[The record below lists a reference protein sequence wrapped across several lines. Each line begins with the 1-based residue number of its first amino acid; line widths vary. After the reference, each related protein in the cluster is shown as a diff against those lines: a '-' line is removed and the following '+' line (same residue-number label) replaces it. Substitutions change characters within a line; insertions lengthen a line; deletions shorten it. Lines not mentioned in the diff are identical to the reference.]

1 MKRSLPTY
9 SGITTPRKNSR
20 AVGKGAALLALV
32 LALLALKH
40 AACSVAKRVPVPPR
54 DSTLFEVASD
64 AAREALEGLW

>member
-9 SGITTPRKNSR
+9 SGITTPRKSSR

-40 AACSVAKRVPVPPR
+40 AACSVAKRVPVR
-54 DSTLFEVASD
+54 GNALFEVASD